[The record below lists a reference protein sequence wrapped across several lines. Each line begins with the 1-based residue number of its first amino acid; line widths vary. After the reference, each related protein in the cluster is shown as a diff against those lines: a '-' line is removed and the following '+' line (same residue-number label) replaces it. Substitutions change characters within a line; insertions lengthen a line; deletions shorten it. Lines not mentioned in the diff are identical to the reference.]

1 MQSVSEIINGQPAP
15 AAGQIVRQEFGA
27 TEVQHSAETSAHA
40 LAEREKATIAAMFL
54 VADGRRR
61 RIPEFEAGL
70 LAECERPGFAEIAR
84 YRKPQRTRNKET
96 GEWEE
101 GFVEG
106 WSIRFAEAALRNW
119 KNTYCDAK
127 IVFEDDAKRIIR
139 FMLIDLESNLPLS
152 TEIQLSKTVERRGS
166 GRDGKLPPK
175 GRDIRGQRVNVAGQT
190 VFIVDATD
198 DELYMKQAAAFSK
211 FRRNALTFMP
221 GDILDA
227 ALSQVQKTLK
237 GQSPEAAR
245 DRLVLGFDQIGVT
258 ISDLQEYL
266 GHSISKI
273 TDAELAELRGVY
285 TSVKTEEMTWEQVL
299 EHKKP
304 GGDGGADRAA
314 VLRTNVETMV
324 KAGNI
329 DGAQKL
335 AADTGVD
342 FAEFEPKTHIQQSE
356 NGGVRTAEPV
366 ATESASGKTESPA
379 GDRNNSEIPPST
391 GPGPAMPKEPRH
403 FPELRAW
410 RETIGGQ
417 EFHKILGAAGFEEL
431 GQVTANA
438 WPEIEQAFIIRAK
451 DLGKEKIAA
460 EKPKKGFGGLG
471 VKK

>member
-1 MQSVSEIINGQPAP
+1 MQSAAEILQNGSPSP

-27 TEVQHSAETSAHA
+27 TEIQHSAETSAHA

-329 DGAQKL
+329 DGARKL
-335 AADTGVD
+335 ATDTGVD
-342 FAEFEPKTHIQQSE
+342 FAEFEPKKETSHSSTSNEGAKQEVDSSKSTDNISAENKTAQTVESE
-356 NGGVRTAEPV
+356 L
-366 ATESASGKTESPA
+366 
-379 GDRNNSEIPPST
+379 
-391 GPGPAMPKEPRH
+391 PKEPRH

-410 RETIGGQ
+410 RETIGGP

-451 DLGKEKIAA
+451 DLGKEKVAA

>member
-1 MQSVSEIINGQPAP
+1 MQSVAEVVNGPQAP
-15 AAGQIVRQEFGA
+15 PAGQIVRQEFGA
-27 TEVQHSAETSAHA
+27 TEIQHSAETSAHA

-61 RIPEFEAGL
+61 KIPEFEAGL
-70 LAECERPGFAEIAR
+70 MSECERPGFAEIAR

-299 EHKKP
+299 DHKKP
-304 GGDGGADRAA
+304 GGGEDRAA
-314 VLRTNVETMV
+314 VLRTNVETLV

-329 DGAQKL
+329 DGARKL

-342 FAEFEPKTHIQQSE
+342 FAEFEPKKETSHSSTSNEGAKPEQAAPQ
-356 NGGVRTAEPV
+356 
-366 ATESASGKTESPA
+366 ATESAETSQPLPPDTTA
-379 GDRNNSEIPPST
+379 EI
-391 GPGPAMPKEPRH
+391 PKEPRH

-410 RETIGGQ
+410 RETIGENVFKNLIGPY
-417 EFHKILGAAGFEEL
+417 GFEEL
-431 GQVTANA
+431 EQVTANA
-438 WPEIEQAFIIRAK
+438 WPEIEKALIDKAK
-451 DLGKEKIAA
+451 DLGKTKTAA
-460 EKPKKGFGGLG
+460 KKGFGGLG